1 MPQLTFKNIK
11 RQSVI
16 DMSKTLIDD
25 LQAIIDVPREYFTID
40 HVDSMYIMDGKQAE
54 EYPLVY
60 VNLFDRGS
68 EAESKVAKTITKH
81 VHSAGYK
88 NVDVIFTIL
97 ERCRYYENGEH
108 F

>member
-1 MPQLTFKNIK
+1 MPQLTFKGIK

-16 DMSKTLIDD
+16 DMSKELIDE
-25 LQAIIDVPREYFTID
+25 LQTIINVPREHFALE
-40 HVDSMYIMDGKQAE
+40 HVDSMYIMDGREAP
-54 EYPLVY
+54 EYPLIY

-68 EAESKVAKTITKH
+68 EAEHMVAKAITKH
-81 VHSAGYK
+81 VHHAGYQ

-97 ERCRYYENGEH
+97 ERSRYYENGER

>member
-1 MPQLTFKNIK
+1 MPQLTFKGIK

-16 DMSKTLIDD
+16 DMSKALVDD
-25 LQAIIDVPREYFTID
+25 LLGIIDVPREYFTIE
-40 HVDSMYIMDGKQAE
+40 HVDSMYILDGKQAP

-68 EAESKVAKTITKH
+68 EAESKVAKAITRH
-81 VHSAGYK
+81 VHNAGYK

-97 ERCRYYENGEH
+97 ERSRYYENGEH